1 MINLKEMLK
10 RAGRTFLQAFIGFVA
25 VNLTA
30 SFTGITDSEM
40 LGETVVAFIASA
52 VAAGI
57 AAVMNMPK
65 KEE

>member
-30 SFTGITDSEM
+30 SFTGITNSEM